1 MHEHLLPFETI
12 DRDIFVKR
20 KAETDARFGCA
31 PDKRPVDQ
39 ILNYGIVNLNKPKG
53 PTSHQVSEYAQ
64 KILNIS
70 KAGHSGT
77 LDPGVTGVLPV
88 ALGIATKIVLVLLT
102 AGKEYVA
109 IAHIHKEVSDSKIKK
124 AFEELT
130 GKIMQLPPIKSAVKR
145 QIRERTV
152 YYADILEID
161 GQDVLFKMG
170 CEAGTYVRKWVHDLG
185 KLLGTGAHMS
195 ELIRTKAG
203 PFNDKEM
210 VTLQDLDDAYW
221 YWKNEKN
228 EKFIRHCIQ
237 PVEKG
242 IAHLPRIWL
251 LDSAIDS
258 VCHGALLNAPGVSQF
273 ESGIAIGELVALLS
287 LKGEL
292 VAIAKAKM
300 FSEQILEA
308 DRGTVAKTERVFM
321 LPGTYPKTS
330 RSLQSLEKK

>member
-1 MHEHLLPFETI
+1 MHTHLLPFEI
-12 DRDIFVKR
+12 AKREVLVK
-20 KAETDARFGCA
+20 KEAKTDDRFGCA
-31 PDKRPVDQ
+31 PEKRPIEQ
-39 ILNYGIVNLNKPKG
+39 IVNYGIVNLNKPKG

-77 LDPGVTGVLPV
+77 LDPGVTGVLPI
-88 ALGIATKIVLVLLT
+88 ALGVATKIVQVLLT

-109 IAHIHKEVSDSKIKK
+109 IAHIHKEVPAETVKK

-130 GKIMQLPPIKSAVKR
+130 GKIKQLPPIKSAVKR
-145 QIRERTV
+145 QLRERTV
-152 YYADILEID
+152 YYADILEIE
-161 GQDVLFKMG
+161 GNDVLFRMG
-170 CEAGTYVRKWVHDLG
+170 CEAGTYVRKWIHDLG
-185 KLLGTGAHMS
+185 KILGTGAHMA

-203 PFNDKEM
+203 PFSENEM
-210 VTLQDLDDAYW
+210 VSLQDLDDAYW

-228 EKFIRHCIQ
+228 EKFIRSCIQ

-242 IAHLPRIWL
+242 VAHLPKIWL

-258 VCHGALLNAPGVSQF
+258 VCHGALLNAPGVAKL
-273 ESGIAIGELVALLS
+273 ESGIAIGDLVALLS

-300 FSEQILEA
+300 FSEQIIGA
-308 DRGTVAKTERVFM
+308 ARGTVAKTERVFM
-321 LPGTYPKTS
+321 LPGTYPKIS
-330 RSLQSLEKK
+330 HAAAEK